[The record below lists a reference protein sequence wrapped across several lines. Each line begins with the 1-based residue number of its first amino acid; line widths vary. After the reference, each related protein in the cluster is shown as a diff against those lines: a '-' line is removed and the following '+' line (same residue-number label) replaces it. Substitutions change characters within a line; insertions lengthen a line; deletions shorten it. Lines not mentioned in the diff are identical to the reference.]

1 MSNRSPHSLVASPVL
16 VGTVT
21 VIVTVIAIFVSY
33 NANVGLPF
41 VPTYD
46 VAVTVPD
53 AVGLTRG
60 NEVRMGGKRVGVVR
74 EIAAVPDRAGRP
86 VAELTL
92 QLEKV
97 VEPIRDDSTVIVRPR
112 SPLGLK
118 YLELTRGERGEPVAH
133 GDRLP
138 ADAGQPTVEL
148 DEVIDALDEPVR
160 KDLKSVLVD
169 LGGGTAGRG
178 AHFNEALATLPELLA
193 RVRSVAA
200 NLAAPETALP
210 RLLDGL
216 DAALAEVAPVAPAL
230 GRVVANAAVTA
241 DSLAGVAPDLEAVL
255 VEAPPTIESGIRGL
269 RVARPVLADA
279 AVLLR
284 ELREGT
290 PYVRPATT
298 GLHRALEVGIPAL
311 RRTTG
316 LAGRLED
323 TLRAVE
329 RLAEDPATVRTLDRL
344 RTTLDSATP
353 TVEFLAPLQTRCNY
367 LALWFR
373 NLGSVLAEGDSS
385 GNWFRTL
392 VISNTEEFR
401 PRAKPSPNLHVNP
414 YPRTGA
420 PGQEN
425 ECESGNEPYERG
437 QLIGNPPGVQA
448 TETEATSPPPEVR
461 NLEVPLP

>member
-1 MSNRSPHSLVASPVL
+1 MSNRGPSIVASPVL
-16 VGTVT
+16 VGTIT
-21 VIVTVIAIFVSY
+21 VIVTTIAIFVSY

-41 VPTYD
+41 VPTYN
-46 VAVTVPD
+46 VEATVPD

-74 EIAAVPDRAGRP
+74 EIEAVTGDGGRP
-86 VAELTL
+86 VARLAL

-97 VEPIRDDSTVIVRPR
+97 VEPIKDDATVIVRPR

-118 YLELTRGERGEPVAH
+118 YLELTRGDRGRPVPQ
-133 GDRLP
+133 GGSLP
-138 ADAGQPTVEL
+138 TAAGLPTVEL

-178 AHFNEALATLPELLA
+178 ADFNHALARMPEFLA
-193 RVRSVAA
+193 RVESVSR
-200 NLAAPETALP
+200 NLAASETALP

-216 DAALAEVAPVAPAL
+216 DATLAEVAPVAPAL
-230 GRVVANAAVTA
+230 GRVVANAATTA
-241 DSLAGVAPDLEAVL
+241 DALAGVAPDLEAVL

-269 RVARPVLADA
+269 AVARPVLADA

-298 GLHRALEVGIPAL
+298 GLHHALEVGIPAL

-323 TLRAVE
+323 TLGAVE

-344 RTTLDSATP
+344 RQTLDAATP
-353 TVEFLAPLQTRCNY
+353 TLEFIAPLQTRCNY

-373 NLGSVLAEGDSS
+373 NLSSVLGEGDAS

-401 PRAKPSPNLHVNP
+401 PSAKPSPNLHVNP
-414 YPRTGA
+414 YPRTAA
-420 PGQEN
+420 PGQEG
-425 ECESGNEPYERG
+425 ECESGNEEYERG

-448 TETEATSPPPEVR
+448 TATEQTEPPAEVR
-461 NLEVPLP
+461 GKEPPLP

>member
-1 MSNRSPHSLVASPVL
+1 MSNRNSQSLVASPVL

-46 VAVTVPD
+46 VEATVPD
-53 AVGLTRG
+53 AVGLVRG

-74 EIAAVPDRAGRP
+74 EIEAVPGRGGTP
-86 VAELTL
+86 VARLSL
-92 QLEKV
+92 QLDKV

-118 YLELTRGERGEPVAH
+118 YLELTRGGRGRAVAH
-133 GDRLP
+133 GSRLP
-138 ADAGQPTVEL
+138 AAAGLATVEL

-160 KDLKSVLVD
+160 KDLKSVLVE

-178 AHFNEALATLPELLA
+178 ADFNIALARLPAFLG

-200 NLAAPETALP
+200 NVAAPETGLAG
-210 RLLDGL
+210 LLDGL
-216 DAALAEVAPVAPAL
+216 DATLAELVPVAPAL
-230 GRVVANAAVTA
+230 GRVVANGATTADALAAVAPGLDAT
-241 DSLAGVAPDLEAVL
+241 LA
-255 VEAPPTIESGIRGL
+255 EAPPTIESGIRALG
-269 RVARPVLADA
+269 VARPVLADA

-284 ELREGT
+284 ELRAGT
-290 PYVRPATT
+290 PYVRPATR

-323 TLRAVE
+323 TLGAVE
-329 RLAEDPATVRTLDRL
+329 RLAADPVTVRTLDRL
-344 RTTLDSATP
+344 RATLDSATP

-367 LALWFR
+367 LSLWFR
-373 NLGSVLAEGDSS
+373 NLNSVLAEGDSS

-401 PRAKPSPNLHVNP
+401 PRAVPSPNLHVNP
-414 YPRTGA
+414 YPHTAA
-420 PGQEN
+420 PGQDG

-437 QLIGNPPGVQA
+437 RLIGNPPGVQA
-448 TETEATSPPPEVR
+448 TETERTSPPASVR
-461 NLEVPLP
+461 GLEPPLP

>member
-1 MSNRSPHSLVASPVL
+1 MSNRNSPSLVASPVL

-21 VIVTVIAIFVSY
+21 VIVTTIAIFVSY

-41 VPTYD
+41 VPTYK
-46 VAVTVPD
+46 VEATVPD
-53 AVGLTRG
+53 AAGLVRG

-74 EIAAVPDRAGRP
+74 EIEAVPAANGQPAAR
-86 VAELTL
+86 LSL

-118 YLELTRGERGEPVAH
+118 YLELTRGERGKAVPMGGALPVA
-133 GDRLP
+133 
-138 ADAGQPTVEL
+138 AGQPTVEL
-148 DEVIDALDEPVR
+148 DEVVDALDEPVR

-169 LGGGTAGRG
+169 LGGGTASRG
-178 AHFNEALATLPELLA
+178 ADFNVSLARLPEFLG

-200 NLAAPETALP
+200 NVAASDTALP

-216 DAALAEVAPVAPAL
+216 DATLAEVAPVAPAL
-230 GRVVANAAVTA
+230 GRVVASSATTA
-241 DSLAGVAPDLEAVL
+241 DALAGVAPSLDDVL
-255 VEAPPTIESGIRGL
+255 VEAPPAIEAGIRGL
-269 RVARPVLADA
+269 GASRPVLADA

-290 PYVRPATT
+290 PYVRPATR

-311 RRTTG
+311 RRTTA

-329 RLAEDPATVRTLDRL
+329 RLSEDPATASTLERL
-344 RTTLDSATP
+344 RATLESALP

-373 NLGSVLAEGDSS
+373 NLNSVLSEGDSS

-401 PRAKPSPNLHVNP
+401 PRAKPTPNLHVNP

-420 PGQEN
+420 PGQDG
-425 ECESGNEPYERG
+425 ECESGNETYERG

-448 TETEATSPPPEVR
+448 TATEQTEPPAAVR
-461 NLEVPLP
+461 GKEPPLP